1 MNKVKK
7 KNKKIRTEKLVT
19 SLLVI
24 LLYFLWPFFI
34 AFVKDLF
41 NINEND
47 LVFGLVCNALFIL
60 VLIFVYR
67 NDLKKYALE
76 FNKNKKDKI
85 KIILLYSLLSILA
98 VALINGFTINILNI
112 NQMTANDSSLFASFK
127 LYPMLIG
134 FLTIVYYPIV
144 EEIVFE
150 KTIKDVINS
159 RWLFVILS
167 ALFFWYYNIAYTG
180 GINFITII
188 SSLYYFVLGFIRAMA
203 FYKTDNLYV
212 PVFIKAIYNAFVTI
226 IS

>member
-76 FNKNKKDKI
+76 FNKN
-85 KIILLYSLLSILA
+85 
-98 VALINGFTINILNI
+98 INILNI